1 MHVKTR
7 AGMASVCMCICVCV
21 LSRRCCEGAK
31 QRGYRQNVFRGCAG
45 TGSGGEVGTS
55 LDWEVVKVVA
65 AQ

>member
-7 AGMASVCMCICVCV
+7 AGMASVCMCICV
-21 LSRRCCEGAK
+21 SGMCCERAK
-31 QRGYRQNVFRGCAG
+31 QRGCRQNVFRGCAG
-45 TGSGGEVGTS
+45 TGSGGGVGTS

>member
-1 MHVKTR
+1 VHVY
-7 AGMASVCMCICVCV
+7 ICVCV
-21 LSRRCCEGAK
+21 LSRRFCEGAK
-31 QRGYRQNVFRGCAG
+31 QRGCRQNVFRGCAG